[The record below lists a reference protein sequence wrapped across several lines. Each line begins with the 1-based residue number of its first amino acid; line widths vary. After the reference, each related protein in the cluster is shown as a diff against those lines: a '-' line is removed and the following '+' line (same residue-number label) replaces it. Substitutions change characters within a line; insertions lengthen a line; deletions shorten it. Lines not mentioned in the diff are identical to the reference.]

1 MIAAYDPIAS
11 YLDKPERPAVVPP
24 TAYPEVQLTE
34 FIPYSDILAKA
45 EYVLQSDKTLSME
58 QLPQVNNGNGQS
70 YGYVVYRTVVDLV
83 RGHSHMTSARTPS
96 PLVTVPLTQ
105 PISTIICF

>member
-34 FIPYSDILAKA
+34 FIPYR
-45 EYVLQSDKTLSME
+45 VVQKTFLH
-58 QLPQVNNGNGQS
+58 V
-70 YGYVVYRTVVDLV
+70 
-83 RGHSHMTSARTPS
+83 
-96 PLVTVPLTQ
+96 
-105 PISTIICF
+105 